1 MTAETFN
8 PSLNPADWP
17 EKPNERAAY
26 LERLLHKVICVG
38 CDTTP
43 RSVWMGLLTGESN
56 YGLKCNCWPELPK
69 PVQQIYHVDERRW
82 NMVKKEIA
90 RRPDDLPAITKKDV
104 KDHLASKATDGELE
118 LFVRFCVSEE
128 LNPFAREAYLVK
140 IQEQPAYI
148 QVDYKVFLKRAHRDP
163 DYRYY
168 ESGVVV
174 LDANGELADRVGAMR
189 GPNDTLYGGWVKVYM
204 AGKDK
209 PIEARVMLKN
219 FEKRKRDGNLT
230 SFWATMPEFMI
241 EKVAINTGFR
251 RAIRGLED
259 LLAAGGA
266 MRVEMAEV
274 EGEAVEALEAANEA
288 SEPPEDD
295 PSVGG
300 LYEPSEL
307 PLSPADEQAL
317 EQPTES
323 DGGPPLFPPKQAS
336 ESPESKPKI
345 TSETSL
351 WKALE
356 KFGLNK
362 KEHTAAVEKLIGQP
376 LAQAG
381 SLQDV
386 YDQVAHEHAERTY
399 RTEQEQPAENTD
411 ST

>member
-1 MTAETFN
+1 
-8 PSLNPADWP
+8 
-17 EKPNERAAY
+17 
-26 LERLLHKVICVG
+26 
-38 CDTTP
+38 
-43 RSVWMGLLTGESN
+43 MGLLTGESN

-251 RAIRGLED
+251 RAIRGIED
-259 LLAAGGA
+259 LMAAGGA

-274 EGEAVEALEAANEA
+274 ELAVPEAIEATDEVVEK
-288 SEPPEDD
+288 PESD
-295 PSVGG
+295 PTTGG
-300 LYEPSEL
+300 LFESADSL
-307 PLSPADEQAL
+307 TPAEEQAL
-317 EQPTES
+317 EEPEQAAES
-323 DGGPPLFPPKQAS
+323 GG
-336 ESPESKPKI
+336 KPHHFADVGAFR
-345 TSETSL
+345 
-351 WKALE
+351 KAL
-356 KFGLNK
+356 KDDFGLA
-362 KEHTAAVEKLIGQP
+362 TAAEVNKALDEAYANLAAHRGQP
-376 LAQAG
+376 VAG
-381 SLQDV
+381 MEE
-386 YDQVAHEHAERTY
+386 A
-399 RTEQEQPAENTD
+399 
-411 ST
+411 